1 MAPPGRRRPR
11 IAATV
16 GTRARAG
23 SGGANTTTALTELER
38 SDFSNLED
46 MIEVGLDAFVE
57 VGSALS
63 MIRDERLY
71 RETHDTFEDYCG
83 DRWEMVASRARQ
95 LISAYKVVDE
105 LVALQIVTP
114 TNEGQAR
121 ALAKVKD
128 PEQRVEVWER
138 VVATAPVVHGKPKI
152 TARHVT
158 DVVKTVT
165 APDPTPGDENNGVP
179 WGDEDK
185 WCWKLKNLYTQAPK
199 RSQNAFRKWFD
210 QQVVIRALSP
220 NPPTKRRLARLSL
233 DDFEHALATVAQ
245 VVESLN
251 AELHVPTLTAH
262 MRDQKVRELDDVVQN
277 LLQVQ
282 QRIAAADVSDGGA
295 AS

>member
-1 MAPPGRRRPR
+1 M
-11 IAATV
+11 
-16 GTRARAG
+16 
-23 SGGANTTTALTELER
+23 
-38 SDFSNLED
+38 
-46 MIEVGLDAFVE
+46 
-57 VGSALS
+57 
-63 MIRDERLY
+63 
-71 RETHDTFEDYCG
+71 G
-83 DRWEMVASRARQ
+83 DGCEPSP
-95 LISAYKVVDE
+95 
-105 LVALQIVTP
+105 VALQIVTP

-165 APDPTPGDENNGVP
+165 APDPAPGDESNGMP

-185 WCWKLKNLYTQAPK
+185 WCWKLKNLYKQAPK

-233 DDFEHALATVAQ
+233 DDFEHALETVAQ
-245 VVESLN
+245 VAES
-251 AELHVPTLTAH
+251 AYAKLHVPPLTAH
-262 MRDQKVRELDDVVQN
+262 MRDEKVRDLDGA
-277 LLQVQ
+277 LQHLRVT
-282 QRIAAADVSDGGA
+282 RDRVAAADLVDDE